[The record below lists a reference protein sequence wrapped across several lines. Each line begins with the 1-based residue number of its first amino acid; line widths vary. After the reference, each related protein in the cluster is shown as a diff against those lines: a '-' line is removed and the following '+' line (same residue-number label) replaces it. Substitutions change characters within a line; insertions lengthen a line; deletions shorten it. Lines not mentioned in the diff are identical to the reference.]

1 MDLSNYNLVPVLEA
15 ILFASP
21 EAVTIEKLC
30 VFSESKKSEVLD
42 ALDLLREKYDAADSG
57 LTLQRKAD
65 TVTISTK
72 ESLGEIVSNF
82 MQSRKS
88 PYLSNAALEVLAI
101 TAYNQPVTKTYI
113 SQIRGVPSGELV
125 ENLVE
130 KKLMR
135 ERGKLDLP
143 GRPMSYSVTEK
154 FLTIFNIDKVE
165 DIPYPEG
172 LKRRGDPDERQQT
185 IEDAAEQASEETT

>member
-1 MDLSNYNLVPVLEA
+1 MDLSNYNLVPVIEA

-21 EAVTIEKLC
+21 DAVTIDKLC
-30 VFSESKKSEVLD
+30 VFTESKKSDVLD
-42 ALDLLREKYDAADSG
+42 VLDILREKYESVESG
-57 LTLQRKAD
+57 LSLERKSD
-65 TVTISTK
+65 TVTIRTK
-72 ESLGEIVSNF
+72 TEYGEIVSNF
-82 MQSRKS
+82 LQSRKS
-88 PYLSNAALEVLAI
+88 PYLSSAALEVLAI

-154 FLTIFNIDKVE
+154 FLSIFNIDKVE
-165 DIPYPEG
+165 DIPYPDG
-172 LKRRGDPDERQQT
+172 LKRKSDFEQRQQT
-185 IEDAAEQASEETT
+185 IEDSAEEITAEGK

>member
-1 MDLSNYNLVPVLEA
+1 MDLSNYNLVPVIEA

-30 VFSESKKSEVLD
+30 VFTESKKDEVLD
-42 ALDLLREKYDAADSG
+42 AVDKLREKYEASDSG
-57 LTLQRKAD
+57 LAVERKSD
-65 TVTISTK
+65 TVTIRTK
-72 ESLGEIVSNF
+72 IEYGEIVSNF
-82 MQSRKS
+82 LQSRKS
-88 PYLSNAALEVLAI
+88 PYLSAAALEVLAI

-154 FLTIFNIDKVE
+154 FLSIFNIDKVE

-172 LKRRGDPDERQQT
+172 LKHRSDPEERQQS
-185 IEDAAEQASEETT
+185 IEDSVQNPVSEGK

>member
-1 MDLSNYNLVPVLEA
+1 MDLSNYNLVPVIEA

-42 ALDLLREKYDAADSG
+42 AIDLLREKYDAADSG

-143 GRPMSYSVTEK
+143 GRPMSYSVTE
-154 FLTIFNIDKVE
+154 
-165 DIPYPEG
+165 
-172 LKRRGDPDERQQT
+172 
-185 IEDAAEQASEETT
+185 